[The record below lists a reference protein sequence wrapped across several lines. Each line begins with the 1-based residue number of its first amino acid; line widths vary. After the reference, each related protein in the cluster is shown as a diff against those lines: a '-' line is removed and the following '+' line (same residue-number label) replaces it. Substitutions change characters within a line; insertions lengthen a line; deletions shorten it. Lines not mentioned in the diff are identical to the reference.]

1 MHFVSGGQTESIE
14 IQLQLGR
21 CSGKRG
27 KVKGKDVIKLEE
39 KYEYFNNI
47 RQNQRWDP
55 KVRWSAP

>member
-39 KYEYFNNI
+39 KYEYFNN
-47 RQNQRWDP
+47 NMFKDTP
-55 KVRWSAP
+55 KSAMGP